1 MNAKK
6 FIVLL
11 TVAFLLLLTIS
22 SVMFHDD
29 FQDGWSFYV
38 KKDFKTAHKLWLP
51 LAEEG
56 NVRAQ
61 FFMGYM
67 YDLGFG
73 VQKEDQ
79 EAVKWYRLAAEQG
92 YSRAQFRL
100 GVMYDLGFAVK
111 EDDQEAVK
119 WYRLAAKQGYAPANK
134 IIYDLAEK
142 SVPPA
147 LRILKADAEKG
158 VAGAQFRLGMMY
170 DLGFGVPEDD
180 QEAVKWYRLAAK
192 QGVAQAQS
200 NLGMMYD
207 FGYGVQKDNKEAFKW
222 YRLAAEQRSL
232 SR

>member
-29 FQDGWSFYV
+29 FQDGWSSYV

-56 NVRAQ
+56 NARAQ

-73 VQKEDQ
+73 VQEEDQ

-92 YSRAQFRL
+92 DSRAQFF
-100 GVMYDLGFAVK
+100 MGFMFDFGSGVK

-119 WYRLAAKQGYAPANK
+119 WYRLAAKQGYAQAIK
-134 IIYDLAEK
+134 MIYSLAEK
-142 SVPPA
+142 GVPRA
-147 LRILKADAEKG
+147 LRILKTDAENG
-158 VAGAQFRLGMMY
+158 IAGAQNQLGMMY
-170 DLGFGVPEDD
+170 ESGYGVQEDD
-180 QEAVKWYRLAAK
+180 NEAVKWYRLAAEK
-192 QGVAQAQS
+192 GYTQANTS
-200 NLGMMYD
+200 IYAW
-207 FGYGVQKDNKEAFKW
+207 QKRVFRNHLKIC
-222 YRLAAEQRSL
+222 
-232 SR
+232 

>member
-29 FQDGWSFYV
+29 FQDGWSSYV

-61 FFMGYM
+61 FFIGFM

-73 VQKEDQ
+73 VQEEDQ
-79 EAVKWYRLAAEQG
+79 EAVKWYRLAAKQG
-92 YSRAQFRL
+92 DSRAQFF
-100 GVMYDLGFAVK
+100 MGFMFDFGSGVK

-119 WYRLAAKQGYAPANK
+119 WYRLAAKQGYTPANA

-142 SVPPA
+142 GVPPA

-158 VAGAQFRLGMMY
+158 VAEAQNKLGMMY

-180 QEAVKWYRLAAK
+180 QEAVKWYRLAA
-192 QGVAQAQS
+192 
-200 NLGMMYD
+200 
-207 FGYGVQKDNKEAFKW
+207 
-222 YRLAAEQRSL
+222 EQRSL

>member
-29 FQDGWSFYV
+29 FQDGWSSYV

-51 LAEEG
+51 LAKEG
-56 NVRAQ
+56 NARAQ

-73 VQKEDQ
+73 VKEDDQ

-92 YSRAQFRL
+92 
-100 GVMYDLGFAVK
+100 
-111 EDDQEAVK
+111 
-119 WYRLAAKQGYAPANK
+119 
-134 IIYDLAEK
+134 
-142 SVPPA
+142 
-147 LRILKADAEKG
+147 
-158 VAGAQFRLGMMY
+158 
-170 DLGFGVPEDD
+170 
-180 QEAVKWYRLAAK
+180 
-192 QGVAQAQS
+192 VAQAQC

-222 YRLAAEQRSL
+222 YRLAAEQRRL

>member
-29 FQDGWSFYV
+29 FQDGWSSYV
-38 KKDFKTAHKLWLP
+38 KKDFKTAYKLWLP
-51 LAEEG
+51 LAEKG
-56 NVRAQ
+56 VARAQ

-73 VQKEDQ
+73 VPEDNK

-92 YSRAQFRL
+92 YARA
-100 GVMYDLGFAVK
+100 K
-111 EDDQEAVK
+111 T
-119 WYRLAAKQGYAPANK
+119 

-142 SVPPA
+142 GVPPA

-158 VAGAQFRLGMMY
+158 VAGAQFRLGRMY
-170 DLGFGVPEDD
+170 DFGFGVPEDD

-192 QGVAQAQS
+192 Q
-200 NLGMMYD
+200 
-207 FGYGVQKDNKEAFKW
+207 
-222 YRLAAEQRSL
+222 
-232 SR
+232 

>member
-29 FQDGWSFYV
+29 FQDGWSSYV

-56 NVRAQ
+56 NARAQ

-92 YSRAQFRL
+92 DSRAQFF
-100 GVMYDLGFAVK
+100 MGFMLDFGSGVK

-119 WYRLAAKQGYAPANK
+119 WYRLAAKQGYALANA

-142 SVPPA
+142 GVPPA

-158 VAGAQFRLGMMY
+158 VAEAQNKLGVMY
-170 DLGFGVPEDD
+170 DLGSGVKEDD

-192 QGVAQAQS
+192 QEVAPAKA
-200 NLGMMYD
+200 NI
-207 FGYGVQKDNKEAFKW
+207 
-222 YRLAAEQRSL
+222 
-232 SR
+232 